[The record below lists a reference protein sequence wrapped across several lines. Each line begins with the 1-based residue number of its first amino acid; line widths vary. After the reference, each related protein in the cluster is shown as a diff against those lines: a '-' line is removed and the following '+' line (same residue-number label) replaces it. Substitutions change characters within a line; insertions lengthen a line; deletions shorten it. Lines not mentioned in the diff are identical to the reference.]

1 PMNEPAPN
9 GASNKPKGTESK
21 GVSMAVVLA
30 VLAGVA
36 IVAVSLL
43 VCALFITHGSK
54 ARLERQ
60 VQREAWQR
68 SQAESDRQK
77 AADEAKLALARNH
90 QDEVLAHARN
100 AANLIGRLQAD
111 ANRLASEAAA
121 LKTSNGG
128 RLVALDADLIAQ
140 ARNFYEAQ
148 LREVPSTLDIA
159 NKLESARRIEQQVL
173 KSIGSVY
180 EPEADLKVTAQNAAL
195 WAEQAVSK
203 VSQTQTLLDALVRDA
218 KVKNPAATVPPDSL
232 TLEAAIANLK
242 QDEAAERQRGRVRRT
257 DEANKVGNATVAE
270 AEGQRII
277 EEARLKAAKILSDA
291 KKSKEDFERQQ
302 ALDNAQGLVVAATNQ
317 VAINQAQLDARN
329 TVLRQKA
336 SDPKIQAKLA
346 PFITPGIWQIKGPGT
361 TDFKPLSFTQLQ
373 TAGSLEP
380 SGLQKLVNIARNH
393 YDKVRPRWNF
403 LSLNIERSR
412 PDEVKSAR
420 EVQDLLNE
428 LGPVLVEMGHLQP

>member
-1 PMNEPAPN
+1 
-9 GASNKPKGTESK
+9 
-21 GVSMAVVLA
+21 MAVALA

-36 IVAVSLL
+36 LIAAAILGCVL
-43 VCALFITHGSK
+43 VLTNGSK
-54 ARLERQ
+54 ARLEKQ
-60 VQREAWQR
+60 VQQDAERRDRAERE
-68 SQAESDRQK
+68 RQK

-100 AANLIGRLQAD
+100 AANLIGRLQVD

-128 RLVALDADLIAQ
+128 RLVALDADLVAQ

-148 LREVPSTLDIA
+148 LREVPSTLDIT

-173 KSIGSVY
+173 KSLGTVY

-218 KVKNPAATVPPDSL
+218 KVKNPAATVPPNSV
-232 TLEAAIANLK
+232 TLEVAIANLK

-257 DEANKVGNATVAE
+257 DDATKVGNATVAE
-270 AEGQRII
+270 AEAQRII
-277 EEARLKAAKILSDA
+277 EEAKLKAAQILSDA
-291 KKSKEDFERQQ
+291 KKSKEDFDRQQ

-317 VAINQAQLDARN
+317 VAINQAQLEARK

-346 PFITPGIWQIKGPGT
+346 PFTTPGIWQIKGPGT
-361 TDFKPLSFTQLQ
+361 TDFKPLSFVQLQ
-373 TAGSLEP
+373 TAGALEP
-380 SGLQKLVNIARNH
+380 SGLQKLVGIARNH

-403 LSLNIERSR
+403 LSLNIERSK
-412 PDEVKSAR
+412 PDEVKLAR

-428 LGPVLVEMGHLQP
+428 LGPVLVEMGQLQP